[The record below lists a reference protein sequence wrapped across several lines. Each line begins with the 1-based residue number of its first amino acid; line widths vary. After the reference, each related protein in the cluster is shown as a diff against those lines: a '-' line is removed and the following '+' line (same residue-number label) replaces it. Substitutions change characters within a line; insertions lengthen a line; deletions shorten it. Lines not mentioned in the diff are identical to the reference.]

1 MPLPSPDPD
10 ALDAVQI
17 RHDLEKGEIEQV
29 DEVFEQQDAP
39 ETIIPDGFVETSP
52 PKGWRRIFRRNP
64 DIEFIR
70 EVAEADKTVL
80 DPQEVK
86 KVGVI
91 LRRTAL
97 WRPHVLILYTPQ
109 VERKLYWLIV
119 PALLVDFTFYYVDK
133 TTLSYAAVSPS
144 SPT

>member
-1 MPLPSPDPD
+1 MSRTPDPD
-10 ALDAVQI
+10 AMEAVQI

-39 ETIIPDGFVETSP
+39 ETETVIPDGFVETSP

-70 EVAEADKTVL
+70 EVAEADMTVL

-86 KVGVI
+86 KVRVT
-91 LRRTAL
+91 LQRKAL
-97 WRPHVLILYTPQ
+97 WH
-109 VERKLYWLIV
+109 
-119 PALLVDFTFYYVDK
+119 ALAPFVCTDESLRSNASCTG
-133 TTLSYAAVSPS
+133 
-144 SPT
+144 